1 LDFGGCPGSHRRFRT
16 ISPFCLVERYILPSS
31 GRRFRRF
38 CRLISLF
45 AYVGPLFCLRQVVV
59 LSRFDLIILDSVFAY
74 VGPLFWSRSIGEL
87 PFGETLV
94 WALWTFVGVLDSV
107 FAFVRPSSWGPG
119 PYFSH
124 PPTLRNRTTR
134 PPASAQGVALK
145 PSEAGRFQR

>member
-1 LDFGGCPGSHRRFRT
+1 LRSCCFGYRQRATRWFSDLAFLPRRT
-16 ISPFCLVERYILPSS
+16 VYSALVRLSLSS
-31 GRRFRRF
+31 F
-38 CRLISLF
+38 LSQVYPVVF
-45 AYVGPLFCLRQVVV
+45 AYVGPLFCLVASV
-59 LSRFDLIILDSVFAY
+59 SRFLDSVFAY

-107 FAFVRPSSWGPG
+107 FAFVRPSSWGPW

-124 PPTLRNRTTR
+124 PPTLRNRTTQ
-134 PPASAQGVALK
+134 PPASAQGVALE